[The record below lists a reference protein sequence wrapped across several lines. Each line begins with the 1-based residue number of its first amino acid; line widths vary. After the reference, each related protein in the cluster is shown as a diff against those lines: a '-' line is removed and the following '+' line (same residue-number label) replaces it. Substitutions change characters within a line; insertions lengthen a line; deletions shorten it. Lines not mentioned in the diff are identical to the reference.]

1 MSRPGVPG
9 EPVPRH
15 GTGKDPADL
24 LLGGLRAGTARPIA
38 RVRSGRARSW
48 RARSGLVGTVLGGG
62 LLLACGGG
70 QEAGRT
76 SDSLPKEAADRL
88 DALAAAAP
96 LIVVAEVTELRPG
109 RTVGEGE
116 AALSFQ
122 DVRLAPQRV
131 LKGSARGDLLIEQVS
146 REGRVVLGS
155 QPLASGDRV
164 LLFLRPSETEE
175 GRHVPLSEGRYR
187 LEDDILQPLDTG
199 PLSDAMA
206 GRAVETVIERVRATT

>member
-1 MSRPGVPG
+1 MPHTLKPGV
-9 EPVPRH
+9 R
-15 GTGKDPADL
+15 
-24 LLGGLRAGTARPIA
+24 I
-38 RVRSGRARSW
+38 GRALSW
-48 RARSGLVGTVLGGG
+48 RARSGLACTALGGG

-76 SDSLPKEAADRL
+76 SDSLPHEAADRL

-96 LIVVAEVTELRPG
+96 LIVIAEVAELRPG
-109 RTVGEGE
+109 RIAGQGEG
-116 AALSFQ
+116 ALRFQ
-122 DVRLAPQRV
+122 DVRLAPERV

-155 QPLASGDRV
+155 QPLASGERV

-187 LEDDILQPLDTG
+187 LEDDILQPLDSG
-199 PLSDAMA
+199 PLSDALA
-206 GRAVETVIERVRATT
+206 GRPVETVIERVRPPG